1 MPIALLC
8 FQGILQVA
16 DSRAPISK
24 SPNASEL
31 QNVLLVEKG
40 WMSSNELDMYCLGH
54 LSDQSTRKANSMP
67 FHSIAKRQAI
77 TRGPSMRL
85 GQAATWEN
93 STTVP
98 GKSVMNWNNC
108 ITTKF
113 LWVFLMEPLHLLNWS
128 AFAGILLSGGL
139 DKIWIEFQHP
149 DSSLEKVFHRL
160 STFCLLLCHTVSK
173 VPITCQPQQFGQTTW
188 QKLLELKSLNGCP
201 SVGKA

>member
-85 GQAATWEN
+85 GQAAT
-93 STTVP
+93 
-98 GKSVMNWNNC
+98 
-108 ITTKF
+108 
-113 LWVFLMEPLHLLNWS
+113 
-128 AFAGILLSGGL
+128 
-139 DKIWIEFQHP
+139 
-149 DSSLEKVFHRL
+149 
-160 STFCLLLCHTVSK
+160 
-173 VPITCQPQQFGQTTW
+173 
-188 QKLLELKSLNGCP
+188 
-201 SVGKA
+201 